1 MNNHPKKSIYASV
14 RPVLG
19 LMLLSLVVYV
29 AFRFFI
35 CDDNALT
42 CRSAYDIG
50 PMAIGA
56 TIMLLS
62 IIGIALI
69 VILGLKF
76 LRRKRGPQNLQFMQT
91 NDNEPDSQ

>member
-1 MNNHPKKSIYASV
+1 MNTHPKKSIYASV

-19 LMLLSLVVYV
+19 RMLLSLVVYA

-56 TIMLLS
+56 AIMLLS
-62 IIGIALI
+62 IIGVALI

-76 LRRKRGPQNLQFMQT
+76 LRRRRGPQNLQFMQK
-91 NDNEPDSQ
+91 NDDDADNQ